1 MELSTSSE
9 NTRHVHVNSP
19 YANPTTPQRA
29 SQIFGFLADKKIAP
43 DERPSRLPTR
53 KITPPS
59 QTFSDFASTN
69 AQRPDIPFLR
79 DTQLPEPS
87 AELSLQFAPP
97 PSQSVPALQADTA
110 REEPEPVTINHTGQ
124 SSSSGQSSRCPQGP
138 RALTKIPS
146 RSKSPAQR
154 LRRDE
159 VPPVPE
165 INAQGTPSRPALG
178 EKSNADDRYPGFV
191 TPYTT
196 RRQLSSRSKVVGLD
210 ADSQPPAPAQNGLSL
225 YSFASAPSLAKN
237 QSKVKSSSP
246 AHTPPQ
252 DKENDVTSRLP
263 QPKTPIRPFSF
274 RQSYLQEQPSP
285 ASSIELSPMGKQIMT
300 NLRQQRMQAR
310 QKERQTGRLGSSHSR
325 IRY

>member
-1 MELSTSSE
+1 M
-9 NTRHVHVNSP
+9 
-19 YANPTTPQRA
+19 
-29 SQIFGFLADKKIAP
+29 AP
-43 DERPSRLPTR
+43 EERPSRLPMR

-59 QTFSDFASTN
+59 HTLSDFASTN
-69 AQRPDIPFLR
+69 AQRPDIPLLR
-79 DTQLPEPS
+79 DTQLPESS
-87 AELSLQFAPP
+87 AKLSSQFAFL
-97 PSQSVPALQADTA
+97 PSQSVPTSQEDTA
-110 REEPEPVTINHTGQ
+110 HEDPEPVTINHTGQ
-124 SSSSGQSSRCPQGP
+124 SSSSGQSSRCPRGP

-154 LRRDE
+154 LLQDE

-191 TPYTT
+191 TPYTA
-196 RRQLSSRSKVVGLD
+196 RRQLSSRSRAVDLD
-210 ADSQPPAPAQNGLSL
+210 ADSQLPALAQNGSSL

-237 QSKVKSSSP
+237 QSKVKPSSP

-252 DKENDVTSRLP
+252 DKENDVISRLP

-285 ASSIELSPMGKQIMT
+285 VPSIELSPVGKQIMT